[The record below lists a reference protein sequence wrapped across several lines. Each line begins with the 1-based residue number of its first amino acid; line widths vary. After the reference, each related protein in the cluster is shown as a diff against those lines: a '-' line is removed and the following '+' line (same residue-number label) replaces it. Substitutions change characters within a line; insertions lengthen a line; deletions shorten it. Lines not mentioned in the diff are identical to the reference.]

1 VTPAPLAERPT
12 VIRRLAAAKVNL
24 TLHITGKRD
33 DGYHL
38 LDSLFVFVD
47 VGDDI
52 EVSPADKLSLV
63 MDGPFGPELSRDAD
77 AQDNLVIRAAQLLYA
92 RRDQADEAAI
102 KGACIRLI
110 KNLPIAAG
118 VGGGSADAAAT
129 LDAVSELWGLS
140 LHRQSLMA
148 IGLELGADV
157 PACIAATPV
166 QVSGI
171 GEVIVP
177 APPLPVFHLVLVNPG
192 IPLST
197 AQVFAGLTPEMF
209 SAADPLKG
217 PVGDVGK
224 LVVEL
229 EQRHNDLEA
238 PAIKQVPQIAQV
250 LDVLRSTTGCQFAR
264 MSGSGATCFG
274 LFEDPNLAAEAAKEI
289 RRSYPNWWAADG
301 AVL

>member
-1 VTPAPLAERPT
+1 M
-12 VIRRLAAAKVNL
+12 IRRLAAAKVNL

-52 EVSPADKLSLV
+52 EVTPADDLSLIL
-63 MDGPFGPELSRDAD
+63 DGPFGPELSRDAD
-77 AQDNLVIRAAQLLYA
+77 TRDNLVIRAAQLLDT
-92 RRDQADEAAI
+92 RRGQADAETI
-102 KGACIRLI
+102 KGARIRLV

-140 LHRQSLMA
+140 LPRPEVMA
-148 IGLELGADV
+148 IGLKLGADV

-166 QVSGI
+166 QVAGI

-177 APPLPVFHLVLVNPG
+177 APSLPAFHLVLVNPG

-209 SAADPLKG
+209 SAANPLKG
-217 PVGDVGK
+217 PVADVRE
-224 LVVEL
+224 LVAEL
-229 EQRHNDLEA
+229 GQRLNDLEA
-238 PAIKQVPQIAQV
+238 PAIKHVPQIAQV
-250 LDVLRSTTGCQFAR
+250 LKVLKRATGCQFSR

-274 LFEDPNLAAEAAKEI
+274 IFEDPTLAAEAAKKI
-289 RRSYPNWWAADG
+289 SASYPNWWAAAG